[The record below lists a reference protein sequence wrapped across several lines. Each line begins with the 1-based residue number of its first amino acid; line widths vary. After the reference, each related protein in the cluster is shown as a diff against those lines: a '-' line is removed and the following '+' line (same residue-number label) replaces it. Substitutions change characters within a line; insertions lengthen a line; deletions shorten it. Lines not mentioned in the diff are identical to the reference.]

1 MPTTP
6 FTLIDNGQRHEIDAM
21 SEDSTLRL
29 ATKPLLDA
37 LGWTQKAEG
46 LCRGDVCIPI
56 ANQPDLITQQG
67 IDLLALGAVLGR
79 KVAVD
84 RQESAAS
91 IGEETAANRAQL
103 AQGIAPDFTLPDL
116 SGKEYSLSS
125 FRGKKVLLIAY
136 ASW

>member
-1 MPTTP
+1 MGTTP
-6 FTLIDNGQRHEIDAM
+6 FTLIDKGQPHRID
-21 SEDSTLRL
+21 STNEGSTLRL
-29 ATKPLLDA
+29 ATKPLLEA
-37 LGWTQKAEG
+37 LGWTQKTEG

-56 ANQPDLITQQG
+56 ASQPDLITQQG
-67 IDLLALGAVLGR
+67 ADLLALGGVLGR

-84 RQESAAS
+84 REASTAS
-91 IGEETAANRAQL
+91 IGEETAVNRAQL

-125 FRGKKVLLIAY
+125 YRGKKVLLIAY